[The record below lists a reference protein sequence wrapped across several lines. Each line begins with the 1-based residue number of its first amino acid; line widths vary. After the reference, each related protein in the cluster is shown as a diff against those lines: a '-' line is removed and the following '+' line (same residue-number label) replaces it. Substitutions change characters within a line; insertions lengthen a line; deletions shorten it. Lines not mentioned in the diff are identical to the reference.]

1 MNEGVLRK
9 MDTALQNELARLG
22 RRSRNGR
29 GALGVHRI
37 ARQLAGMKKRSSTW
51 LSRARLWEPRRP
63 RPMPWTSI
71 R

>member
-29 GALGVHRI
+29 GARGVPSI
-37 ARQLAGMKKRSSTW
+37 ARPVAGVKNRSSNGVW
-51 LSRARLWEPRRP
+51 GGRR
-63 RPMPWTSI
+63 
-71 R
+71 